1 MKRVIIIALAGLV
14 AGLGGGTGIA
24 VMTAPKGVD
33 GASHAVADS
42 TVEVAANEKGITPD
56 GPGHAASSLADSGDA
71 QAGNSL
77 GAEPAPGAADGTPVT
92 AAEVTQRTAAGDVPT
107 AIAESIVADS
117 AAAVQLRRISRTF
130 ANMSP
135 REAAKV
141 LELMEDADVNAIL
154 GSLNEKQGAVILA
167 AFPPARAAAISRQRL
182 NAARMRTP

>member
-1 MKRVIIIALAGLV
+1 MKQVIIIAVTGLV
-14 AGLGGGTGIA
+14 AGLGGGAGIA
-24 VMTAPKGVD
+24 VMRAPKGVA

-42 TVEVAANEKGITPD
+42 TVGVAANETGITPD
-56 GPGHAASSLADSGDA
+56 GPGNAASSPTDSDDA
-71 QAGNSL
+71 PAGNYRD
-77 GAEPAPGAADGTPVT
+77 AEPAPRAADGAPVT
-92 AAEVTQRTAAGDVPT
+92 AAQVAQRSAAGDVPT
-107 AIAESIVADS
+107 ALAESSVADS